1 MRTGVLA
8 AALGALLAGCS
19 GVTSSPAPAASATA
33 DSPASATADSPA
45 SATADPAAY
54 AEDLFARTNDE
65 RAGLDLEPLEPSEC
79 AQQAAT
85 QRAEALVGGDELV
98 HAPMQS
104 LLEECGVDR
113 AAENLVRSDAT
124 AEEVVAAWM
133 DSPGHRNNIV
143 DPDMTALG
151 IGCVPDGAE
160 LLCSQIYLRLGG

>member
-1 MRTGVLA
+1 MKARVVGLVATSA
-8 AALGALLAGCS
+8 ILLAGCS
-19 GVTSSPAPAASATA
+19 ATPESSEPGASAERATE
-33 DSPASATADSPA
+33 PAA

-85 QRAEALVGGDELV
+85 QRAEALVGGGELV
-98 HAPMQS
+98 HAPMQA

-124 AEEVVAAWM
+124 AAEVVAAWM

-160 LLCSQIYLRLGG
+160 LLCSQIYLSLGD

>member
-1 MRTGVLA
+1 VGRRAAARTGVLA

-19 GVTSSPAPAASATA
+19 GTSSPGPAISATA
-33 DSPASATADSPA
+33 DQA
-45 SATADPAAY
+45 ADPAAY

-79 AQQAAT
+79 AEQAAT
-85 QRAEALVGGDELV
+85 QRAEALVDGDELV

-124 AEEVVAAWM
+124 AAEVVAAWM

-143 DPDMTALG
+143 DPDMSALG
-151 IGCVPDGAE
+151 IGCVPDGDE

>member
-8 AALGALLAGCS
+8 AALGALLSGCS
-19 GVTSSPAPAASATA
+19 GVTSSPGPPT
-33 DSPASATADSPA
+33 

-54 AEDLFARTNDE
+54 AEDLFTRTNDE

-79 AQQAAT
+79 AEQAAT

-124 AEEVVAAWM
+124 AAEVVAAWM

-143 DPDMTALG
+143 DPGMSGLG